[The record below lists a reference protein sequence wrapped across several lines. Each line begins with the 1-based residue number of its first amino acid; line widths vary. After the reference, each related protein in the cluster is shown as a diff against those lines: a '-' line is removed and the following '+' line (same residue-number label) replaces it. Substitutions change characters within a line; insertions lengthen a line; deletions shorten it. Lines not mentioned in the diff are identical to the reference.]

1 MLSLRRLAGH
11 PSDQREIYQHEIPR
25 PPRVSMNSVA
35 YALHVASGKTPK
47 NERPLRLGIAIGDAP
62 EPVPISGLD
71 FLFYRLFCT
80 PRR

>member
-1 MLSLRRLAGH
+1 
-11 PSDQREIYQHEIPR
+11 
-25 PPRVSMNSVA
+25 MNSVA